1 MVRVFHDVGIV
12 IIEPLRIASY
22 LFGHLDG
29 MNDTGTLCE
38 VAPEL
43 PTEDH
48 AFVTAIGRLVDQLRT
63 LWGTRGKW
71 ESYNAL
77 VDVGAVCF
85 RLFEDSACV
94 RGRSRTGEPTSMSPL
109 QQTLYLQGLRRLICC
124 AHGWVAIGADGYL

>member
-22 LFGHLDG
+22 LVGHLDG

-48 AFVTAIGRLVDQLRT
+48 AFVIAIGRLVDQLRT

-85 RLFEDSACV
+85 RLFE
-94 RGRSRTGEPTSMSPL
+94 EF
-109 QQTLYLQGLRRLICC
+109 GLHARPQP
-124 AHGWVAIGADGYL
+124 